1 MCENG
6 ASITVVRTTRK
17 RLSTGLI
24 AAPWFG
30 TVCIDKDFSWEPDRG
45 LFKLVAGGMSLV
57 RLEIGGESVADLTL
71 RVRLRMFGVL
81 LYRSNGRAV
90 CFWR

>member
-1 MCENG
+1 M
-6 ASITVVRTTRK
+6 
-17 RLSTGLI
+17 
-24 AAPWFG
+24 
-30 TVCIDKDFSWEPDRG
+30 CIDKDFSWEPDRG

-90 CFWR
+90 GFWR